1 MPTASDLPHAE
12 SGQRFPVSVKGVI
25 LHAGRV
31 VLLYNERHEWELPG
45 GKLELGETPE
55 ACVRREIQEE
65 VGLDVTVAQLLD
77 TWVYHIYPGV
87 DVLIITYGCH
97 SAPFDTL
104 TPSHEHKAVGLFT
117 LAEVPTLPMPEGY
130 KRSIDAWAAVLGG

>member
-1 MPTASDLPHAE
+1 MSTPSTLSQVEP
-12 SGQRFPVSVKGVI
+12 GQRFPVSVKGVI

-31 VLLYNERHEWELPG
+31 VLLYNERNEWELPG

-65 VGLDVTVAQLLD
+65 VGLDVTVAQILD
-77 TWVYHIYPGV
+77 PWVYHIYPGV
-87 DVLIITYGCH
+87 DVLIVPYGCQ
-97 SAPFDTL
+97 SGPFETL
-104 TPSHEHKAVGLFT
+104 TPSHEHKAVGLFP

-130 KRSIDAWAAVLGG
+130 KRSIRAWAVLTRS